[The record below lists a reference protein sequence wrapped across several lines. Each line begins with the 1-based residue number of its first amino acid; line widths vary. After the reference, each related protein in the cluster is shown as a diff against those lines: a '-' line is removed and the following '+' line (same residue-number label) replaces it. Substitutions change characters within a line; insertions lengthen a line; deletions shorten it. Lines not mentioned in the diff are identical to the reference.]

1 MANLQI
7 IKELAK
13 ARNYPLE
20 QLANDLGITAQAL
33 SKLMRENS
41 TKVSTLERIAQ
52 LLKVS
57 VRVFFDD
64 SETNRV
70 AIADNSGFAI
80 SGDNNNLSNES
91 EQLIKL
97 ATRQQEQIERLTY
110 KQSEQIDR
118 LLSIIEAMNK

>member
-13 ARNYPLE
+13 ERNYPLE

-33 SKLMRENS
+33 SKIMRENS

-52 LLKVS
+52 LLRVS
-57 VRVFFDD
+57 VRIFFDE

-70 AIADNSGFAI
+70 AIADNSSLAI
-80 SGDNNNLSNES
+80 SGDNNTLSNES

-97 ATRQQEQIERLTY
+97 VTRQQEHIEKLTN